1 MLSKLSRLRLP
12 ALLCV
17 LLTVLLLPAHAQDN
31 PSDRRGA
38 PGQGRPGGDR
48 NRPRPQAGPQR
59 PTPPRPSSQPRRQSD
74 RQRQLEQQR
83 RMDMARQRERE
94 RMRAAE
100 QRRRAME
107 AQRRRQFQQ
116 RHWMAGQHLP
126 RSYWDS
132 RYYVPDWRA
141 RHLPPPAMGY
151 QWVQIDD
158 QFMLMQLGTGLI
170 SRVLLM

>member
-1 MLSKLSRLRLP
+1 MFSKLSRLRLP
-12 ALLCV
+12 VLLCV
-17 LLTVLLLPAHAQDN
+17 LMALPPAPAHAQ
-31 PSDRRGA
+31 SS
-38 PGQGRPGGDR
+38 
-48 NRPRPQAGPQR
+48 PQWSNQQR
-59 PTPPRPSSQPRRQSD
+59 PNSQRPNPPRPSSQPRRQSD

-83 RMDMARQRERE
+83 RMDLARQRERE

-107 AQRRRQFQQ
+107 AQRRRQMQQ
-116 RHWMAGQHLP
+116 RHWMTGQHLP

-141 RHLPPPAMGY
+141 RHLPPPTMGY
-151 QWVQIDD
+151 QWVQIDN